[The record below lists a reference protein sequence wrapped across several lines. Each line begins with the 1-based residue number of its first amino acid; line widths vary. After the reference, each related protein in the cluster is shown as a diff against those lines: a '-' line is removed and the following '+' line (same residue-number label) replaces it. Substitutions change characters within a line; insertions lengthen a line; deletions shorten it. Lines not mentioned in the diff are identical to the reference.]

1 MGEELSE
8 ISQQV
13 KVAASKPDHL
23 SLTPMEGENRLWQVV
38 LCCSP
43 SCGDIVLPTYTIYT
57 HNNFLNVM
65 KIKKKNNQLNENKQK
80 QNLHVDFQQG
90 KKMKFQID

>member
-1 MGEELSE
+1 
-8 ISQQV
+8 
-13 KVAASKPDHL
+13 
-23 SLTPMEGENRLWQVV
+23 
-38 LCCSP
+38 
-43 SCGDIVLPTYTIYT
+43 
-57 HNNFLNVM
+57 M